1 MQKTIAL
8 IRGDGIGPEVVNQAL
23 KVLKR
28 VEEKFGHKFVYSDV
42 LAGGVAID
50 VCGECL
56 PQESIELCKKSD
68 SVLLGAVGG
77 EKWDKEPSHNRP
89 EKALLRIRSELE
101 VFANIRPATLFAQL
115 KESSPLKA
123 SILERGIDFVIV
135 RELTG
140 GVYFGEHTTQ
150 GNARNRVASDIMRYS
165 ESEIERIARVGF
177 ELARKRSKRL
187 TSVDK
192 ANVLDSSRLWR
203 EVVERVH
210 SEFSDVEL
218 SHMYVDNAAMQIVRA
233 PSQFD
238 VILTENMFG
247 DILSDEASVIT
258 GTIGVIPSASLG
270 QGEVGLYEPIHGSA
284 PDIAGQDL
292 ANPLGTILSAA
303 MMLELSFAMKDEAQ
317 VVQKAV
323 QKVLDED
330 YRTADMMSEGKQ
342 RVGCEKMGDLVS
354 QRI

>member
-1 MQKTIAL
+1 MQKTIAV
-8 IRGDGIGPEVVNQAL
+8 IRGDGIGPEVITQAL
-23 KVLKR
+23 KVLDAISQKYN
-28 VEEKFGHKFVYSDV
+28 HTFVYKEV
-42 LAGGVAID
+42 LAGGCAID
-50 VCGECL
+50 ACGECL
-56 PQESIELCKKSD
+56 PKESLEICKQSD

-77 EKWDKEPSHNRP
+77 PQWDNQPSHNRP

-101 VFANIRPATLFAQL
+101 VFANIRPATLFTQL
-115 KESSPLKA
+115 RESSPLKG

-140 GVYFGEHTTQ
+140 GVYFGKHSTQ
-150 GNARNRVASDIMRYS
+150 GNAGNRVASDNMCYS

-177 ELARKRSKRL
+177 ELARKRNKRL

-270 QGEVGLYEPIHGSA
+270 QSKVGLYEPIHGSA
-284 PDIAGQDL
+284 PDIAGQDF
-292 ANPLGTILSAA
+292 ANPLGTILSVA
-303 MMLELSFAMKDEAQ
+303 MMLELSFEMKDEAQ
-317 VVQKAV
+317 AVQKAV
-323 QKVLDED
+323 QKVLDES
-330 YRTADMMSEGKQ
+330 YRTADTMSEGKQ
-342 RVGCEKMGDLVS
+342 CVGCEAMGDLVS